1 VSAVKVLPNSPV
13 ALAQT
18 GLLGMLVLMQRSIRK
33 RLVRIVLAVLV
44 LPLLLAGACYLKWS
58 VLDHRLVE
66 ITAGEVFQSGA
77 FEPDDLVA
85 VCSEHGIKTVID
97 LRNEAPEA
105 VAAVAD
111 AAQAAGIAHL
121 NLPTLNY
128 PILEEAHAF
137 LVALDQVEKPV
148 LVHCQH
154 GEGRSVMMCA
164 VYRIEQQGWSNAQA
178 FDGTARLPDSLRFLT
193 QWLPSLRRF
202 RAADKKGQFVLN
214 YQVRKPAAAPA
225 PRTILS
231 K

>member
-1 VSAVKVLPNSPV
+1 M

-18 GLLGMLVLMQRSIRK
+18 GPKGMLLPMQRSTRK

-44 LPLLLAGACYLKWS
+44 LPLLLTGACYLKWS

-66 ITAGEVFQSGA
+66 ITTGEVFQSGA
-77 FEPDDLVA
+77 FAPDDLVT
-85 VCSEHGIKTVID
+85 VCREHGIKTVID
-97 LRNEAPEA
+97 LRNEAPDA
-105 VAAVAD
+105 VAAD
-111 AAQAAGIAHL
+111 ASAARAAGITHL
-121 NLPTLNY
+121 SLPTLNY

-137 LVALDQVEKPV
+137 LAALDQVEKPV

-164 VYRIEQQGWSNAQA
+164 VYRIEEQGWSNQQA
-178 FDGTARLPDSLRFLT
+178 FDGTARLPANLRFLS

-202 RAADKKGQFVLN
+202 RAEDKKGQFVLN

-225 PRTILS
+225 TQTMLS